1 MLYLHLYFSLLFNNT
16 KIFFKNNDIKLHH
29 CQNHEKYPTTSKKE
43 MNNVKMIIE
52 RSENSIKDMN
62 ASESCSVLVFLLGL

>member
-1 MLYLHLYFSLLFNNT
+1 MS
-16 KIFFKNNDIKLHH
+16 
-29 CQNHEKYPTTSKKE
+29 QQQQQKKE

-62 ASESCSVLVFLLGL
+62 ASESCCVLFLPINDGENWSRKNIFEIPPCEKLPIFSLLHKWEDF

>member
-1 MLYLHLYFSLLFNNT
+1 M
-16 KIFFKNNDIKLHH
+16 KKNV
-29 CQNHEKYPTTSKKE
+29 PTTSKKE

-62 ASESCSVLVFLLGL
+62 ASERCCLFFSYWDFRIDSKGYKLHCSITYI

>member
-1 MLYLHLYFSLLFNNT
+1 MISNYIIV
-16 KIFFKNNDIKLHH
+16 KIMKNV
-29 CQNHEKYPTTSKKE
+29 PTTTKKE

-62 ASESCSVLVFLLGL
+62 ASEWCCLFFPIRILKKILKAIN

>member
-1 MLYLHLYFSLLFNNT
+1 MISNYIIV
-16 KIFFKNNDIKLHH
+16 KIMKNV
-29 CQNHEKYPTTSKKE
+29 PTTTKKE

-62 ASESCSVLVFLLGL
+62 ASERCCLFFPIRILKKILKAIN

>member
-1 MLYLHLYFSLLFNNT
+1 M
-16 KIFFKNNDIKLHH
+16 K
-29 CQNHEKYPTTSKKE
+29 TTSKKE

-62 ASESCSVLVFLLGL
+62 ASEIVLFFSYYNFRIDSKGYKL

>member
-1 MLYLHLYFSLLFNNT
+1 MISNYIIV
-16 KIFFKNNDIKLHH
+16 KIMKNV
-29 CQNHEKYPTTSKKE
+29 PTTTTKKE

-62 ASESCSVLVFLLGL
+62 ASERCCLFFPIRILKKILKAIN